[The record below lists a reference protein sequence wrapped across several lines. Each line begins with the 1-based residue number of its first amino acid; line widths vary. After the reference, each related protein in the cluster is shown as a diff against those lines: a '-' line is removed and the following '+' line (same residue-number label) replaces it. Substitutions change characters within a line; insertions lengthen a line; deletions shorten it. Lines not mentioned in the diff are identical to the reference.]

1 MSVVS
6 GRLDLW
12 NLDFVR
18 SSWYLC
24 CSDPVNIFALINW
37 LIKSYVAGIAIISG
51 GGESWSERSSVPRSI
66 IKRSIGSIYR
76 WFALS
81 EVCSRTWLRYRYL
94 SDKVHPF
101 RKRWSSCNASSKRT
115 ERAQTLE
122 CRRPWNRSGWRDIDD
137 AAKRVVARQR
147 SLTVLV
153 SIITGTPCGELIFS
167 FTGHLL
173 HRGELSP
180 LILLEEARV
189 SDLDD
194 RLLLPTLEIT
204 YG

>member
-1 MSVVS
+1 M
-6 GRLDLW
+6 
-12 NLDFVR
+12 
-18 SSWYLC
+18 
-24 CSDPVNIFALINW
+24 A
-37 LIKSYVAGIAIISG
+37 
-51 GGESWSERSSVPRSI
+51 
-66 IKRSIGSIYR
+66 
-76 WFALS
+76 
-81 EVCSRTWLRYRYL
+81 RYR
-94 SDKVHPF
+94 
-101 RKRWSSCNASSKRT
+101 
-115 ERAQTLE
+115 
-122 CRRPWNRSGWRDIDD
+122 DD

-173 HRGELSP
+173 HLRRAEPAYPPRRRL
-180 LILLEEARV
+180 RV